1 MMARIQA
8 ARPCFDPTLN
18 LVTDHG
24 LCGERGLVATAAAAL
39 AGGVTLLQYRA
50 KEIPIRRAL
59 AEAIELVA
67 LARAHGVPMI
77 VNDRLDLALAAE
89 ADGLH
94 LGASDRPP
102 GVARRLLGEARILGQ
117 SVTCAGDLTEVDP
130 AVIDYVGLGPVFATS
145 TKPDAALPLGLDG
158 FRALRGEIPVPV
170 IGIGGIDIDRT
181 LVLIEAG
188 ANGVAVVSAICAA
201 DDPERAARRLRQ
213 TIETARGER

>member
-1 MMARIQA
+1 MAPIQA
-8 ARPCFDPTLN
+8 ARPQFDPTLN

-39 AGGVTLLQYRA
+39 AGGITLLQYRA

-94 LGASDRPP
+94 LGASDMPP
-102 GVARRLLGEARILGQ
+102 AVARHLLGERRILGW
-117 SVTCAGDLTEVDP
+117 SVTCAGDLAEVDP

-145 TKPDAALPLGLDG
+145 TKPDAAPPLGLDG

-181 LVLIEAG
+181 LALIAAG
-188 ANGVAVVSAICAA
+188 ADGVAVISAICGE

-213 TIETARGER
+213 TIEAARGER